1 MEVSDR
7 IAVSVVYALPD
18 RQTVINLNVSAK
30 STVADV
36 IAASGLLP
44 RFPEIDR
51 SPKCAIFGRPVP
63 LTSVVSPGDRVE
75 ILRPLVVDPKEGRR
89 RAAAQAKRN
98 VRQQ

>member
-1 MEVSDR
+1 MEASDR

-18 RQTVINLNVSAK
+18 RQTVINLRVPAK
-30 STVADV
+30 FTVADV

-51 SPKCAIFGRPVP
+51 APKCAIFGRPVA
-63 LTSVVSPGDRVE
+63 LTAGVSPGDRVE

-89 RAAAQAKRN
+89 RAAAQAKRG
-98 VRQQ
+98 VRQ

>member
-18 RQTVINLNVSAK
+18 RQTVIHLNVPAK

-36 IAASGLLP
+36 IAASGLLL

-51 SPKCAIFGRPVP
+51 SPKCAIFGRPVA
-63 LTSVVSPGDRVE
+63 LTAGVLHGDRVE
-75 ILRPLVVDPKEGRR
+75 ILRPLVVDPKEGR
-89 RAAAQAKRN
+89 QAKRN
-98 VRQQ
+98 VR